1 MSQNFYNKEWEARKA
16 RPNNNRIKKL
26 VEKKKQNEQ
35 KKKKEKSN
43 STLPKTGPASTKTGS
58 HGRGRKKKRRK
69 TGKGGRQ
76 GDRLQK
82 VVQSTTNVTRTSNT
96 NFEFDGTMQKTYH
109 KVFTSPVNKEQ

>member
-1 MSQNFYNKEWEARKA
+1 MSQNFYNNEWEARKA

-43 STLPKTGPASTKTGS
+43 STLPKTGPASAKTGSHGS
-58 HGRGRKKKRRK
+58 HGRGRKKN
-69 TGKGGRQ
+69 GKGGRQ
-76 GDRLQK
+76 GVRLNQ
-82 VVQSTTNVTRTSNT
+82 VIQSTNVTRTSNI
-96 NFEFDGTMQKTYH
+96 NLEFDGTMQKTYH